1 MDSSVLTL
9 TRETAVVPEVES
21 KGSATTSTCCHHWVI
36 DSPNGQFSKGVCK
49 NCHEE
54 KLFRNSLRD
63 TNPVR
68 QYGMRRFYRP
78 AAKPTAFQPARKPAA

>member
-9 TRETAVVPEVES
+9 TRETEVTQEPS
-21 KGSATTSTCCHHWVI
+21 TKEAAQSTCCHHWDI
-36 DSPNGQFSKGVCK
+36 ETPNGQFSRGVCRV
-49 NCHEE
+49 CHEE

-78 AAKPTAFQPARKPAA
+78 STKPSGLQPTRKPIA

>member
-1 MDSSVLTL
+1 MESNVMTL
-9 TRETAVVPEVES
+9 IRETEVAPKEAS
-21 KGSATTSTCCHHWVI
+21 GQITCCHHWAI
-36 DSPNGQFSKGVCK
+36 EAPNGQFSRGVCL

-63 TNPVR
+63 SNPVR

-78 AAKPTAFQPARKPAA
+78 SVKSTVPQSARKPIA